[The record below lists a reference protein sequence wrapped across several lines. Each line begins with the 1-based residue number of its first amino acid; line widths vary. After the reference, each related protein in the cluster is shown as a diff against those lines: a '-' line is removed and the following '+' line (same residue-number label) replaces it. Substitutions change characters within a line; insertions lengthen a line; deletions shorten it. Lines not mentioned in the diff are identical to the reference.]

1 MTYAWISGK
10 KRRATFG
17 TGETLQY
24 SFKSEVEI
32 HCDRRGRDLHNPDAG
47 VMIIWYDQI
56 SWRMMLIMRGS
67 AGLSAITFVILVAV
81 LVYRVNVAYFKKRSD
96 NGK

>member
-1 MTYAWISGK
+1 
-10 KRRATFG
+10 
-17 TGETLQY
+17 
-24 SFKSEVEI
+24 
-32 HCDRRGRDLHNPDAG
+32 
-47 VMIIWYDQI
+47 MIIWYDQI

>member
-1 MTYAWISGK
+1 MRGYLE
-10 KRRATFG
+10 KREEQRL
-17 TGETLQY
+17 EQEKLY
-24 SFKSEVEI
+24 STPSNRRLKYIAIGVAEI
-32 HCDRRGRDLHNPDAG
+32 CIILML